1 MTPALQE
8 ALRLHRAGRSAEAL
22 PFYADALRL
31 EPDDLAAL
39 YYGGVA
45 AWSAKR
51 LDLALERLNRAIALA
66 PQPTAEVHYHRGLVL
81 ASFNREEEAVADYQH
96 ALALKPD
103 YAPPH
108 NNLALIMR
116 DRGDLAAAARHLDAA
131 LRIDPQLHDARYNRG
146 LVAVQMGELA
156 LARTTLADCVKRDP
170 DNAAARASLIDVLID
185 CAALSEALAL
195 ARASAKRLPKA
206 AVLWNA
212 LAQAEAA
219 AGNQDAAA
227 KAYADGLK
235 VAPDDVVLS
244 LNAALFESEQSNFSG
259 AREIYT
265 RLVAAHEHNGARFR
279 LATLLPSIPE
289 SETQID
295 GLRRSFRDALARL
308 RDDDV
313 KLVDPLNEFGD
324 TPFYL
329 SYHGRDDDRQ
339 LLAELEQTLRS
350 ACPALN
356 FTAPHVGRTRR
367 TGKPRVAFCSHFL
380 FDHSVGRS
388 VRAYVQA
395 LATDQFELS
404 LLLVP
409 PFQEDSLSR
418 ELSGKANVIR
428 LPFDLRAARERIA
441 TLELDLLIFPEIGMD
456 ALTYY
461 LALSRLARVQWTTLG
476 HPCTSGLSS
485 IDAYLSYETL
495 EVPGSERF
503 YSERLIRLP
512 EGSIYPDYPGDN
524 VPARLR
530 DRTQLGLPGDGP
542 LLICPQSLFKLMPQ
556 FDQALRDILEAT
568 PQARVLLPEARH
580 AGQVTAIKRR
590 FAATLGPLADRIQF
604 FSRRSRAE
612 FIELVAA
619 CDVLLDPFPVGGGIT
634 TWDAL
639 ATGIPMVTWPGELM
653 RSRFAFSALQQAGI
667 TSTVARDLPDY
678 VAIVSR
684 LLRDADERATI
695 RSAIS
700 GAAPSIYRDTR
711 AVPHFLSAINRALD
725 A

>member
-8 ALRLHRAGRSAEAL
+8 ALRLHRAGRADEAL

-45 AWSAKR
+45 AWSAKQ

-81 ASFNREEEAVADYQH
+81 ASLNREEEAVADYQH

-131 LRIDPQLHDARYNRG
+131 LRADPQLHDARYNRG
-146 LVAVQMGELA
+146 LVAVQMGELV

-185 CAALSEALAL
+185 CAAHSEALAL

-212 LAQAEAA
+212 LAQAESA
-219 AGNQDAAA
+219 AGNQDAVA

-235 VAPDDVVLS
+235 VAPEDVVLS

-265 RLVAAHEHNGARFR
+265 RLIAAHEHNGARFR
-279 LATLLPSIPE
+279 VATLLPVIPQ
-289 SETQID
+289 SEAQID
-295 GLRRSFRDALARL
+295 DLRRSFRDELAGL
-308 RDDDV
+308 RDDGV

-339 LLAELEQTLRS
+339 LLTELEQTLRT

-356 FTAPHVGRTRR
+356 FTAPHIGRTRR
-367 TGKPRVAFCSHFL
+367 AGKPRIAFCSHFL

-388 VRAYVQA
+388 VAAYVQA
-395 LATDQFELS
+395 LASEAIELT

-409 PFQEDSLSR
+409 PFAQDALSR
-418 ELSGKANVIR
+418 ELAVGSTIAR
-428 LPFDLRAARERIA
+428 LPFDLRTARERIA
-441 TLELDLLIFPEIGMD
+441 ALELDLLIFPEIGMD

-461 LALSRLARVQWTTLG
+461 LALSRLAPVQWTTLG

-485 IDAYLSYETL
+485 IDAYLSHQTL

-503 YSERLIRLP
+503 YSEQLIRLP
-512 EGSIYPDYPGDN
+512 EGSIYPGYPADN
-524 VPARLR
+524 LPSRLR
-530 DRTQLGLPGDGP
+530 DRAQLGLPTDGP

-556 FDQALRDILEAT
+556 FDQALRGILEAT
-568 PQARVLLPEARH
+568 PQAHVLLPEARH
-580 AGQVTAIKRR
+580 TGQIAALKRR
-590 FAATLGPLADRIQF
+590 FAATLGPLAQRIQF

-612 FIELVAA
+612 FIELVSA

-639 ATGIPMVTWPGELM
+639 ATGIPIVTLPGELM
-653 RSRFAFSALQQAGI
+653 RSRFALSALEQAGVM
-667 TSTVARDLPDY
+667 TTVARDLPDY
-678 VAIVSR
+678 VAIASR
-684 LLRDADERATI
+684 LLRDADERASI
-695 RSAIS
+695 RGALS

-711 AVPHFLSAINRALD
+711 AVPHFLSAINRTLD
-725 A
+725 V